1 MTVEQ
6 KNFAKQA
13 LLQIGMYEVDYYSSI
28 PLAQHTFSDRFERK
42 MEKQIRAQSSSY
54 YPLIKTPA
62 RWLATILVVFLL
74 TFSLSL
80 SVSAIREPIFSAF
93 ERISEKFTE
102 IIFPKKEQNSLT
114 EYEVGWIPEKYRL
127 VANTS
132 GDIFTTREWIYENYY
147 ITLDQT
153 LSGNI
158 HYDTEDVTL
167 QEVIWSDKK
176 ITYYQ
181 KYNAYLFSWSENGSF
196 FTLTCPA
203 DLPLEDIRRM
213 IESIHPAE

>member
-62 RWLATILVVFLL
+62 RRLATILVVFLL

-80 SVSAIREPIFSAF
+80 SVSAIREPIFSAL
-93 ERISEKFTE
+93 ERITEKFTE
-102 IIFPKKEQNSLT
+102 IIFQNNNDT
-114 EYEVGWIPEKYRL
+114 RFVEYEIGWIPEQYIPTATIQVSNSITVEWRYL
-127 VANTS
+127 DSYIQFEQLSHGNVRYNTEGVSVHHAEWAN
-132 GDIFTTREWIYENYY
+132 
-147 ITLDQT
+147 
-153 LSGNI
+153 
-158 HYDTEDVTL
+158 
-167 QEVIWSDKK
+167 KK
-176 ITYYQ
+176 ISYFQ
-181 KYNAYLFSWSENGSF
+181 KHNTYLFSWEEDGYLFSI
-196 FTLTCPA
+196 TCPA

>member
-1 MTVEQ
+1 MCC
-6 KNFAKQA
+6 F
-13 LLQIGMYEVDYYSSI
+13 IGDC
-28 PLAQHTFSDRFERK
+28 FSHIVFVPFRFRYP
-42 MEKQIRAQSSSY
+42 RAD
-54 YPLIKTPA
+54 
-62 RWLATILVVFLL
+62 F
-74 TFSLSL
+74 L
-80 SVSAIREPIFSAF
+80 SVRTNIGKIHRNYFS
-93 ERISEKFTE
+93 E
-102 IIFPKKEQNSLT
+102 KEQNSLT

-167 QEVIWSDKK
+167 QEVIWGDKT

-181 KYNAYLFSWSENGSF
+181 KYNAYLFS
-196 FTLTCPA
+196 
-203 DLPLEDIRRM
+203 
-213 IESIHPAE
+213 